1 MTDVRADTGARL
13 DELIFLEPIFLTKV
27 WGGSRLRELFGF
39 DLPNDRIGECL
50 AVSARPEG
58 DCRVRGGSFA
68 GETLSTLWSGHRH
81 LFGDMPGDAFPLQV
95 KLLDARED
103 LSVQVHPDAA
113 YDAAHGGGAGKN
125 EAWYV
130 LRAPA
135 SGQVV
140 AGHTARTLERFAG
153 LAVDGRWAELLRR
166 VHIGEGDYLSVPA
179 GTVHAILAGSL
190 FYEIQQAS
198 DVTYRLYDYDRL
210 DGGVRRRLHVA
221 EALEV
226 VAAPSAPVVAQ
237 PEVSVYPAATR
248 TVYPRAQQF
257 SFSRWEVRGRCSIPA
272 EGPFLLGGAIEGFGS
287 VNGQAVRPGDHFV
300 VPSGVAALE
309 VTGRLTLLLTYP

>member
-1 MTDVRADTGARL
+1 VTDVPAHTGARL
-13 DELIFLEPIFLTKV
+13 DELIFLEPIFLAKV
-27 WGGSRLRELFGF
+27 WGGSRLRDLFGF
-39 DLPNDRIGECL
+39 DLPNDRVGECL

-58 DCRVRGGSFA
+58 DCRVRGGTFA
-68 GETLSTLWSGHRH
+68 GETLSTLWSGHPE
-81 LFGDMPGDAFPLQV
+81 LFGGVTGDAFPLQV

-113 YDAAHGGGAGKN
+113 HDAARGGAGKN

-130 LRAPA
+130 LRAPV

-140 AGHTARTLERFAG
+140 GGHTAQTREQFASM
-153 LAVDGRWAELLRR
+153 ASEGRWGELLRR
-166 VHIGEGDYLSVPA
+166 VDVGVGDYLLVPA

-210 DGGVRRRLHVA
+210 DGGVTRQLHVA

-226 VAAPSAPVVAQ
+226 VAVPSAPAVTLPDVA
-237 PEVSVYPAATR
+237 VHASATRSVYPR
-248 TVYPRAQQF
+248 TAQF
-257 SFSRWEVRGRCSIPA
+257 SFCRWEVRGPCSIPA
-272 EGPFLLGGAIEGFGS
+272 GGPFLLGGVIEGSGT
-287 VNGQAVRPGDHFV
+287 VNGEAVRPGDHFV
-300 VPSGVAALE
+300 VPCGVAALG
-309 VTGRLTLLLTYP
+309 VAGNLTLLLTGP

>member
-58 DCRVRGGSFA
+58 DCRVRDGRFA
-68 GETLSTLWSGHRH
+68 GQALSELWSGHRE
-81 LFGDMPGDAFPLQV
+81 LFGGLAGDAFPLQV

-103 LSVQVHPDAA
+103 LSVQVHPNAA

-140 AGHTARTLERFAG
+140 GGHTAQTREEFASMV
-153 LAVDGRWAELLRR
+153 AQARWQELLRR
-166 VHIGEGDYLSVPA
+166 VDVHEGDYLSVPA

-210 DGGVRRRLHVA
+210 DGGAKRQLHVA

-226 VAAPSAPVVAQ
+226 VAVPSVPTVTS
-237 PEVSVYPAATR
+237 PEVAVYATATR
-248 TVYPRAQQF
+248 SLYPRGEQF
-257 SFSRWEVRGRCSIPA
+257 ALSRWEVGGSCSIPTG
-272 EGPFLLGGAIEGFGS
+272 GPFSLGGVVEGSGT
-287 VNGQAVRPGDHFV
+287 VNGEAVRPGDHFV
-300 VPSGVAALE
+300 VPCGVEELE
-309 VTGRLTLLLTYP
+309 VTGSLTLLLTAP